1 MPIYIDA
8 SVKLS
13 PEFYSRIKSLA
24 NLRKQS
30 LQAIMC
36 QALES
41 YVTRE
46 DKREAWRKEGI

>member
-1 MPIYIDA
+1 MPIYIDT

-13 PEFYSRIKSLA
+13 PELHYRIKSLA